1 MGDCLTEMKA
11 DTAKEVRNVGMLI
24 ATGACIGCRT
34 ASEKHL
40 SFTLNAIGTVL
51 ALVTYRCLGHVGAI
65 AVKVGN
71 FRDNE
76 L

>member
-11 DTAKEVRNVGMLI
+11 DTAKEVRNSGMLI

-40 SFTLNAIGTVL
+40 SFTLDAVDTVL

-65 AVKVGN
+65 AVNVRNSK
-71 FRDNE
+71 DNE
-76 L
+76 M